1 MKHANFKLAL
11 LLYEISGWQPDVFAL
26 DDAGNKVWLYDLGFL
41 LDRLPGHYVSIDKEV
56 AEDDAPEVWTAAYR
70 AEIYT
75 KGYVESA
82 DNAEDAVAQLA
93 IALLRAQVIAP
104 A

>member
-1 MKHANFKLAL
+1 MKHANFQLAL
-11 LLYEISGWQPDVFAL
+11 LLYDISGWQPETFTL
-26 DDAGNKVWLYDLGFL
+26 DDAGNKTWLYDLGFL

-56 AEDDAPEVWTAAYR
+56 VEDSAPEVWTAAYR

-82 DNAEDAVAQLA
+82 DNPEDAVAQLA
-93 IALLRAQVIAP
+93 IALLRAQVITP
-104 A
+104 S